1 MSNKLDAKDVE
12 LFLLDNLDFFESR
25 ESLLSEMKFK
35 DSTSSAS
42 SLLERQIYKLRD
54 EQKDLMGLLTSFIE
68 TAQLNEDLFNKSKEL
83 TLSILDASN
92 KDEVIGAVQNDFIK
106 SFNINNCQLNFYSNS
121 EIDNIEKETGKNS
134 LTLIK
139 ETLVEETDN
148 KVKINSFDEDLRQLV
163 EIRIKM
169 TRQKLDNQNLQKL
182 LKKRIEVTRS
192 ILDLNNTTQ

>member
-1 MSNKLDAKDVE
+1 MNKLNIDMKYQITYCSNMRFRLLRILTVI
-12 LFLLDNLDFFESR
+12 LSFFFLTGFVPIL
-25 ESLLSEMKFK
+25 SLVGPSVTAI
-35 DSTSSAS
+35 TSGNVYKASA
-42 SLLERQIYKLRD
+42 Q
-54 EQKDLMGLLTSFIE
+54 FI
-68 TAQLNEDLFNKSKEL
+68 
-83 TLSILDASN
+83 
-92 KDEVIGAVQNDFIK
+92 
-106 SFNINNCQLNFYSNS
+106 INQH
-121 EIDNIEKETGKNS
+121 IEKETGKNS

-163 EIRIKM
+163 ETRIKM